1 MTAQATDPAAA
12 AASPRVSQLSGLAVL
27 GVLVGLLAGFGASL
41 FIKVEHEITHL
52 LWTDLPEALGHP
64 TAPSWLVVALL
75 VVGALIVQLAR
86 AMPGGGGHSPLE
98 GLSLSVGPRE
108 IASVLV
114 AALGTLCFGAALG
127 PEAPLMAVG
136 TALGALAF
144 RDANNPVRLVMM
156 LAGSMAAIGAIFGNP
171 LVTAMLLLEVAVL
184 AGPRMANSPV
194 LLTALTAVAA
204 GYTLQ
209 VGIAGWSGLGSVS
222 LAVPG
227 LPAYPSVQVVDLL
240 LAIPVALLVA
250 IVAMAARLGAERI
263 EGRAREHPLAVIL
276 VAAVLIA
283 LTAVAVVTITGGSLD
298 LVLFSGQDA
307 MPEYLAIT
315 SLGTAAVVLVGRFVA
330 YTLSLGSGF
339 RGGPIFPAVAL
350 GAILAA
356 SASLAVDSASVSALA
371 ATAIAAAVAA
381 ALRLPFTATL
391 LAVLLTSSAGGA
403 TTVLAIVGTVV
414 GMLARVA
421 AEARLDTLA
430 PPKF

>member
-1 MTAQATDPAAA
+1 
-12 AASPRVSQLSGLAVL
+12 
-27 GVLVGLLAGFGASL
+27 
-41 FIKVEHEITHL
+41 
-52 LWTDLPEALGHP
+52 
-64 TAPSWLVVALL
+64 
-75 VVGALIVQLAR
+75 
-86 AMPGGGGHSPLE
+86 
-98 GLSLSVGPRE
+98 
-108 IASVLV
+108 
-114 AALGTLCFGAALG
+114 
-127 PEAPLMAVG
+127 
-136 TALGALAF
+136 
-144 RDANNPVRLVMM
+144 
-156 LAGSMAAIGAIFGNP
+156 
-171 LVTAMLLLEVAVL
+171 
-184 AGPRMANSPV
+184 
-194 LLTALTAVAA
+194 
-204 GYTLQ
+204 
-209 VGIAGWSGLGSVS
+209 
-222 LAVPG
+222 
-227 LPAYPSVQVVDLL
+227 
-240 LAIPVALLVA
+240 
-250 IVAMAARLGAERI
+250 
-263 EGRAREHPLAVIL
+263 
-276 VAAVLIA
+276 
-283 LTAVAVVTITGGSLD
+283 
-298 LVLFSGQDA
+298 